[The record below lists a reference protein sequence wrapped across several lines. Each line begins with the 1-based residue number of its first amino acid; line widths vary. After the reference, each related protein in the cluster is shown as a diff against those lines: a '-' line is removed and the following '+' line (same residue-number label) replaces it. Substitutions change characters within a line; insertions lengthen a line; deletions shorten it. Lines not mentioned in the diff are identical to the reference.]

1 MSKQLESDT
10 MAVIFN
16 VDFSKLPVSAEEVH
30 LVRSYLDELLTKM
43 LMQEE
48 EDER

>member
-1 MSKQLESDT
+1 MSKQLKSDT

-16 VDFSKLPVSAEEVH
+16 VDFSKLPVSAGEVQ
-30 LVRSYLDELLTKM
+30 LVRAFLDDLLKKM

-48 EDER
+48 EE